1 MKLAGKFVAIVLA
14 AAALGA
20 GAAAPRKDLAVADV
34 LQPYRF
40 DTPAPRMAHWLPDG
54 KSLLYFEPG
63 GDRAKPQ
70 DLMTLDALTLRKSPA
85 LPQDQFRAALKS
97 LGGEVPEKAGFTGF
111 TPSPMGRFLLLTSPQ
126 GSFVWDLQAKA
137 LTRLAA
143 PDDEAENFTWSP
155 DESRLAF
162 TAKGSLWVADRA
174 TGKRTLLAEG
184 KEPALLCGSLDWLYG
199 EELDMTTAF
208 WWSPDSSAVAY
219 LRFDETGVPT
229 YPVVD
234 QAKVEASVDE
244 QIYPKAGDKNPV
256 VTLHA
261 VALADGRD
269 GAVPG
274 ADSADGYLPRV
285 AWLPGGKGLVYQLL
299 NRNQDQLTTFRWD
312 LGGNASSRVIEES
325 SPAWVN
331 VFDAPRFLA
340 DGRSLFLSER
350 DGYAHIYLGTLD
362 GKPPVQLTKG
372 PWVVDDILGVDEKR
386 GWVYLSGNR
395 DNPLGSQLYRADLKG
410 AKLERLT
417 QGDGWH
423 QINLAPT
430 AERYIDAQSSAG
442 TPATVSLV
450 EVKGGK
456 ASVLAPAATAALE
469 EYGFTKPEFVTLK
482 GPDGTTLYAKVS
494 KPRDFDPS
502 KKYPAVVEVYGGPHM
517 QVVQDRWISRFEVI
531 EQLWRQNG
539 YVCFSVDNRGSARR
553 GKAYEDALLKRAGLH
568 ELEDQLAGLAALKAL
583 PYVDGTRVALWGWS
597 YGGYVTCYAL
607 THSPAEAYRCG
618 VAVAPVTNWL
628 NYDSCYT
635 ERYLK
640 LPKDNAAGY
649 KDSSP
654 VFAAADLKVPI
665 FLAHG
670 LVDDN
675 VHFGNSAQMVDAL
688 FKAKAAFD
696 YAYYPRMDHG
706 IRGPDARLDLF
717 TRILSFFDAHLKGAE
732 ATSK

>member
-14 AAALGA
+14 AAALCA
-20 GAAAPRKDLAVADV
+20 GAATPTKNLTVADV

-40 DTPAPRMAHWLPDG
+40 DTTAPRMARWLPDG

-63 GDRAKPQ
+63 GERMKPS
-70 DLMTLDALTLRKSPA
+70 DLVALDVPMLQKSTV
-85 LPQDQFRAALKS
+85 LSQDQFRAALKS

-111 TPSPMGRFLLLTSPQ
+111 APSPKGRFLLLASPQ
-126 GSFVWDLQAKA
+126 GSFVWDLQAK
-137 LTRLAA
+137 TLARVA
-143 PDDEAENFTWSP
+143 GPEDEAEDFAWSP
-155 DESRLAF
+155 DESHLAF
-162 TAKGSLWVADRA
+162 AAKGSLWAADRA
-174 TGKRTLLAEG
+174 TGKRVLLAEG
-184 KEPALLCGSLDWLYG
+184 KEPTLLCGSVDWLYG
-199 EELDMTTAF
+199 EELDLTTAF
-208 WWSPDSSAVAY
+208 WWSPDSSAVTY

-229 YPVVD
+229 YPIVD
-234 QAKVEASVDE
+234 QAKVLASVRD
-244 QIYPKAGDKNPV
+244 QIYPKAGDKNPA
-256 VTLHA
+256 VTLHV

-269 GAVPG
+269 TTVPG

-299 NRNQDQLTTFRWD
+299 NRDQDRLSTFRWD
-312 LGGNASSRVIEES
+312 LGGTAASKVMEEVSRS
-325 SPAWVN
+325 WVN
-331 VFDAPRFLA
+331 VFDAPRFFP
-340 DGRSLFLSER
+340 DGRFLFLSER
-350 DGYAHIYLGTLD
+350 DGYAHVYLGTLD
-362 GKPPVQLTKG
+362 GKPPVQLTRG
-372 PWVVDDILGVDEKR
+372 SWVVDDILGVDDKR

-395 DNPLGSQLYRADLKG
+395 EDPLGCQLYRTDLKG

-430 AERYIDAQSSAG
+430 TERYIDTHSSAG

-450 EVKGGK
+450 EVTGGK
-456 ASVLAPAATAALE
+456 ASILAPASTAALE
-469 EYGFTKPEFVTLK
+469 EYGFRKPEFMTLK

-517 QVVQDRWISRFEVI
+517 QMVQDRWISRFEVI

-539 YVCFSVDNRGSARR
+539 YVTFSVDNRGSSRR
-553 GKAYEDALLKRAGLH
+553 GKAYEDTLLKRTGLH

-583 PYVDGTRVALWGWS
+583 PYVDGSRVALWGWS
-597 YGGYVTCYAL
+597 YGGYMTCYAL
-607 THSPAEAYRCG
+607 THSPAGAYRCG
-618 VAVAPVTNWL
+618 VAVAPVTDWL

-640 LPKDNAAGY
+640 LPKDDPAGY

-654 VFAAADLKVPI
+654 VYAAADLKAPL

-675 VHFGNSAQMVDAL
+675 VHFGNSVQMVDAL
-688 FKAKAAFD
+688 FKGKATFD
-696 YAYYPRMDHG
+696 YAYYPRMDHS
-706 IRGPDARLDLF
+706 IHGPDARLDLF
-717 TRILSFFDAHLKGAE
+717 TRILSFFDAHLKGGGMPP
-732 ATSK
+732 K